1 MSKVV
6 KKTALII
13 AIIVAVCA
21 AIWGIIVAI
30 NSFKRESV
38 KVFTVSDIAMTDYW
52 GDTSETYGTVSTDNL
67 QKVLVSDSQTISN
80 IYVKEGQSVSKGD
93 KLLAYDTTLSELD
106 VEKATIELNKLKL
119 QLDNAKKELEELN
132 NTKPSEGGDEGQG
145 GGSGEVL
152 VPPAKLS
159 GSGTEDDPYVYLW
172 GSDSTLD
179 EETKLEMLSG
189 ADRAY
194 VVMVEREGNR
204 TDGQVLNAYGIC
216 LIKNGEHIN
225 ISFFQP
231 GLLPDTG
238 DGDTSENDD
247 GNYTEEE
254 LIKRKNELKREISNL
269 EVSIKLAELDLQ
281 KLKDEVSD
289 SVIYSKVSGT
299 VKAVRDAKEAYESG
313 LPVIEISGGGGYYI
327 EGTLSELELGKVKVG
342 QTVQVNSMYT
352 GMSFDG
358 EITEISQYPAESSGN
373 YGNGNTNVSYYP
385 FKVFV
390 DESANLQE
398 SDYVSLSYSS
408 TENSDGL
415 YVEKMFVRTE
425 NGKSFVYVRG
435 ENGKLEKRWIQTGK
449 DLWGSYIQIR
459 GGITLDDRIAFPY
472 GKDVFDGAK
481 TVEATIDELYS

>member
-93 KLLAYDTTLSELD
+93 KLLAYDSTLSELD

-152 VPPAKLS
+152 VQPAKLS

-231 GLLPDTG
+231 
-238 DGDTSENDD
+238 ENI
-247 GNYTEEE
+247 T
-254 LIKRKNELKREISNL
+254 IKGVKSIIKKCIMRAENIANFSGFSLATFFGVISPNI
-269 EVSIKLAELDLQ
+269 STTI
-281 KLKDEVSD
+281 
-289 SVIYSKVSGT
+289 VITT
-299 VKAVRDAKEAYESG
+299 VA
-313 LPVIEISGGGGYYI
+313 
-327 EGTLSELELGKVKVG
+327 
-342 QTVQVNSMYT
+342 
-352 GMSFDG
+352 
-358 EITEISQYPAESSGN
+358 
-373 YGNGNTNVSYYP
+373 
-385 FKVFV
+385 
-390 DESANLQE
+390 
-398 SDYVSLSYSS
+398 
-408 TENSDGL
+408 
-415 YVEKMFVRTE
+415 
-425 NGKSFVYVRG
+425 
-435 ENGKLEKRWIQTGK
+435 
-449 DLWGSYIQIR
+449 
-459 GGITLDDRIAFPY
+459 AFAPTY
-472 GKDVFDGAK
+472 AP
-481 TVEATIDELYS
+481 